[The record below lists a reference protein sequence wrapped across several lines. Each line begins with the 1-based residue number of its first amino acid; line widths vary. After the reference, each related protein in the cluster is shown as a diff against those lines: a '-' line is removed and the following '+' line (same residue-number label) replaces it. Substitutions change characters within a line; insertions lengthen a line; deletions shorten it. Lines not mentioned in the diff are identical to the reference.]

1 MTNNTTIQTS
11 KCSDS
16 DSGYQVAGGYTIQP
30 LTTSIDIK
38 TERKLIASWH
48 TSGLSDVQ
56 IRKMLMLYFGEP
68 AWMNLQK
75 LYDCNRFSQIAT
87 GLRFRSRQEF
97 VELLLRCAGFGFI
110 WKNKEKPHTGKNL
123 LAFYTPIWHVCD
135 ETDMVNEQDSG
146 ENLQDN
152 LGYINNNIYIIK
164 KNNKKKNISKY
175 VSPSYLANSPEHEK
189 EVEAAAKELIHFIGT
204 DPDAYAKVVKPVNEI
219 TQKANPDLF
228 TNPGDA
234 CPSNMATNIFFN
246 NYLYPYLL
254 THSERMMKIQ
264 NILGRSCWLA
274 NLIKYDFMQKNIM
287 RAVNDATMYLKL
299 HAAEMMRQ
307 YRPISNFEYQDKASK
322 QRFYDSPRSD
332 GTQEQH
338 RIPPDAAPRPSG
350 NAAWNKFS
358 HTWVVPK

>member
-1 MTNNTTIQTS
+1 MKNNTTSNDT
-11 KCSDS
+11 C
-16 DSGYQVAGGYTIQP
+16 YTIQP
-30 LTTSIDIK
+30 LTTCIDIK

-48 TSGLSDVQ
+48 TSGLNDVQ

-97 VELLLRCAGFGFI
+97 VELLLRCTGFGFI
-110 WKNKEKPHTGKNL
+110 WKNKEMPHTGKNL
-123 LAFYTPIWHVCD
+123 LAFYTPIWHVSD
-135 ETDMVNEQDSG
+135 EKDMVNEQDSD

-152 LGYINNNIYIIK
+152 LGYINNIYIIK
-164 KNNKKKNISKY
+164 KNNKKKNISKN
-175 VSPSYLANSPEHEK
+175 VIPSQLANSPEHK
-189 EVEAAAKELIHFIGT
+189 KKVEATAKELIHFIGT
-204 DPDAYAKVVKPVNEI
+204 DPDAYAKVVKPVNDI

-246 NYLYPYLL
+246 KYLYPYLL
-254 THSERMMKIQ
+254 THGEQMLKIQ
-264 NILGRSCWLA
+264 NILGRSIWLA

-287 RAVNDATMYLKL
+287 RAVNDATKYLKL

-322 QRFYDSPRSD
+322 QRFYDTIRSD

-358 HTWVVPK
+358 HTWVSPK

>member
-1 MTNNTTIQTS
+1 
-11 KCSDS
+11 
-16 DSGYQVAGGYTIQP
+16 
-30 LTTSIDIK
+30 
-38 TERKLIASWH
+38 
-48 TSGLSDVQ
+48 
-56 IRKMLMLYFGEP
+56 
-68 AWMNLQK
+68 
-75 LYDCNRFSQIAT
+75 
-87 GLRFRSRQEF
+87 
-97 VELLLRCAGFGFI
+97 
-110 WKNKEKPHTGKNL
+110 
-123 LAFYTPIWHVCD
+123 
-135 ETDMVNEQDSG
+135 MVNEQDSG

-175 VSPSYLANSPEHEK
+175 VSPSQLANSPEHEK
-189 EVEAAAKELIHFIGT
+189 KVEAAAKELIHFIGT
-204 DPDAYAKVVKPVNEI
+204 DPDAYAKVVKPVNDI

-246 NYLYPYLL
+246 KYLYPYLL
-254 THSERMMKIQ
+254 THSERLMKIQ
-264 NILGRSCWLA
+264 SILGKSIWLA

-287 RAVNDATMYLKL
+287 RAVNDATKYLKL

-322 QRFYDSPRSD
+322 QRFYDTTRCD
-332 GTQEQH
+332 GTPEQH

-358 HTWVVPK
+358 HTWVSPK

>member
-1 MTNNTTIQTS
+1 MKNNTTS
-11 KCSDS
+11 NDN
-16 DSGYQVAGGYTIQP
+16 GYTIQP

-38 TERKLIASWH
+38 TERRLIASWH
-48 TSGLSDVQ
+48 TSGLNDVQ

-110 WKNKEKPHTGKNL
+110 WKNKEMPHTGKNL
-123 LAFYTPIWHVCD
+123 LAFYTPIWHVSD
-135 ETDMVNEQDSG
+135 EKDMVNEQDSD

-175 VSPSYLANSPEHEK
+175 VSPSQLANSPEHEK
-189 EVEAAAKELIHFIGT
+189 KVEAAAKELIHFIGT

-264 NILGRSCWLA
+264 DILGRSCWLA
-274 NLIKYDFMQKNIM
+274 NLINIDFMQKNIM
-287 RAVNDATMYLKL
+287 RAVNDATKYLKL

-322 QRFYDSPRSD
+322 QRFYDTTRED

-338 RIPPDAAPRPSG
+338 RIPQDAAPRPSG

-358 HTWVVPK
+358 HTWVIPK

>member
-1 MTNNTTIQTS
+1 MKNNTTSNDT
-11 KCSDS
+11 C
-16 DSGYQVAGGYTIQP
+16 YTIQP

-38 TERKLIASWH
+38 TERRLIANWH
-48 TSGLSDVQ
+48 TSGLTDTQ

-68 AWMNLQK
+68 AWMNQQK
-75 LYDCNRFSQIAT
+75 LYDSYRFSQIAT

-123 LAFYTPIWHVCD
+123 LAFYTPIWHVSD
-135 ETDMVNEQDSG
+135 EKDMVNEQDSD

-175 VSPSYLANSPEHEK
+175 VSPSQLANSPEHEK
-189 EVEAAAKELIHFIGT
+189 KVEAAAKELIHFIGT

-274 NLIKYDFMQKNIM
+274 NLINIDFMQKNIM
-287 RAVNDATMYLKL
+287 RAVNDATKYLKL

-322 QRFYDSPRSD
+322 QRFYDTTRCD
-332 GTQEQH
+332 GTPEQH

-358 HTWVVPK
+358 HTWVIPK

>member
-1 MTNNTTIQTS
+1 MKNNTTSNDT
-11 KCSDS
+11 C
-16 DSGYQVAGGYTIQP
+16 YTIQP
-30 LTTSIDIK
+30 LTTCIDIK

-75 LYDCNRFSQIAT
+75 LYDCNRFSEIAT
-87 GLRFRSRQEF
+87 GLRFRSRQKF

-110 WKNKEKPHTGKNL
+110 WKNKEEPHTGKNL

-135 ETDMVNEQDSG
+135 EKDMVNEQDSD

-189 EVEAAAKELIHFIGT
+189 EVEAAAKELIHYIGT
-204 DPDAYAKVVKPVNEI
+204 NPDAYAKVVKPVNDI

-246 NYLYPYLL
+246 KYLYPYLL
-254 THSERMMKIQ
+254 THSERLMKIQ
-264 NILGRSCWLA
+264 SILGKSIWLA

-287 RAVNDATMYLKL
+287 RAVNDATKYLKL

-322 QRFYDSPRSD
+322 QRFYDTTRCD
-332 GTQEQH
+332 GTPEQH
-338 RIPPDAAPRPSG
+338 RIPQDAAPRPSG

-358 HTWVVPK
+358 HTWVIPK

>member
-1 MTNNTTIQTS
+1 MKNNTTS
-11 KCSDS
+11 NDN
-16 DSGYQVAGGYTIQP
+16 GYTIQP

-38 TERKLIASWH
+38 TERRLIASWH
-48 TSGLSDVQ
+48 TCGLNDVQ

-97 VELLLRCAGFGFI
+97 VELLLRCTGFGFI

-135 ETDMVNEQDSG
+135 EKDMVNEQDSD

-152 LGYINNNIYIIK
+152 LGYINNIYIIK
-164 KNNKKKNISKY
+164 KNNKKKNISKN
-175 VSPSYLANSPEHEK
+175 VIPSQLANSPEHK
-189 EVEAAAKELIHFIGT
+189 KKVEATAKELIHFIGT
-204 DPDAYAKVVKPVNEI
+204 DPDAYAKVVKPVNDI

-246 NYLYPYLL
+246 KYLYPYLL
-254 THSERMMKIQ
+254 THGEQMLKIQ
-264 NILGRSCWLA
+264 NILGRSIWLA

-287 RAVNDATMYLKL
+287 RAVNDATKYLKL

-322 QRFYDSPRSD
+322 QRFYDTARCD

>member
-1 MTNNTTIQTS
+1 MKNNTTSNDT
-11 KCSDS
+11 C
-16 DSGYQVAGGYTIQP
+16 YTIQP
-30 LTTSIDIK
+30 LTTCIDIK

-48 TSGLSDVQ
+48 TSGLTDTQ

-75 LYDCNRFSQIAT
+75 LYDCNSFSQIAT

-110 WKNKEKPHTGKNL
+110 WKNKEEPHTGKNL

-135 ETDMVNEQDSG
+135 EKDMVNEQDSD

-189 EVEAAAKELIHFIGT
+189 EVEAAAKELIHYIGT
-204 DPDAYAKVVKPVNEI
+204 NPDAYAKVVKPVNEI

-246 NYLYPYLL
+246 KYLYPYLL

-264 NILGRSCWLA
+264 DILGRSCWLA

-287 RAVNDATMYLKL
+287 RAVNDATKYLKL

-322 QRFYDSPRSD
+322 QRFYDTTRSD
-332 GTQEQH
+332 GTPEQH
-338 RIPPDAAPRPSG
+338 RIPQDASPRPSS

-358 HTWVVPK
+358 HTWIIPK

>member
-1 MTNNTTIQTS
+1 MKNNTTSNDT
-11 KCSDS
+11 C
-16 DSGYQVAGGYTIQP
+16 YTIQP
-30 LTTSIDIK
+30 LTTCIDIK
-38 TERKLIASWH
+38 TERRLIASWH

-110 WKNKEKPHTGKNL
+110 WKNKEEPHTGKNL

-189 EVEAAAKELIHFIGT
+189 EVEAAAKELIHYIGT
-204 DPDAYAKVVKPVNEI
+204 NPDAYAKVVKPVNDI

-246 NYLYPYLL
+246 KYLYPYLL
-254 THSERMMKIQ
+254 THSERLMKIQ
-264 NILGRSCWLA
+264 SILGKSIWLA

-287 RAVNDATMYLKL
+287 RAVNDATKYLKL

-307 YRPISNFEYQDKASK
+307 YRPISNFEYQDKVSK
-322 QRFYDSPRSD
+322 QRFYDTTRSD

-338 RIPPDAAPRPSG
+338 RIPQDAAPRPSG

-358 HTWVVPK
+358 HTWVIPK

>member
-1 MTNNTTIQTS
+1 MKNNTTSNDT
-11 KCSDS
+11 C
-16 DSGYQVAGGYTIQP
+16 YTIQP

-38 TERKLIASWH
+38 TERRLIASWH

-123 LAFYTPIWHVCD
+123 LAFYTPIWHVSD
-135 ETDMVNEQDSG
+135 EKDMVNEQDSD

-175 VSPSYLANSPEHEK
+175 VSPSYLANSPEHK
-189 EVEAAAKELIHFIGT
+189 KKVEAAAKELIHFIGT

-287 RAVNDATMYLKL
+287 RAVNDATKYLKL

-322 QRFYDSPRSD
+322 QRFYDTPRSD

-338 RIPPDAAPRPSG
+338 RIPQDAAPRPSG

-358 HTWVVPK
+358 HTWVSPK

>member
-1 MTNNTTIQTS
+1 MKNNTTS
-11 KCSDS
+11 NDNR
-16 DSGYQVAGGYTIQP
+16 YTIQP
-30 LTTSIDIK
+30 LTTSIDIE

-110 WKNKEKPHTGKNL
+110 WKNKEKPHTDKNL
-123 LAFYTPIWHVCD
+123 LAFYTPIWHICD
-135 ETDMVNEQDSG
+135 EKDMVNEQDSD

-175 VSPSYLANSPEHEK
+175 VSPSQLANSPEHEK
-189 EVEAAAKELIHFIGT
+189 KVEAAAKELIHFIGT

-287 RAVNDATMYLKL
+287 RAVNDATKYLKL

-322 QRFYDSPRSD
+322 QRFYDTPRSD

-338 RIPPDAAPRPSG
+338 RIPQDAAPRPSG

-358 HTWVVPK
+358 HTWVIPK

>member
-1 MTNNTTIQTS
+1 MKNNTTSNDT
-11 KCSDS
+11 C
-16 DSGYQVAGGYTIQP
+16 YTIQP

-38 TERKLIASWH
+38 TERRLIASWH

-75 LYDCNRFSQIAT
+75 LYDCNSFSQIAM

-110 WKNKEKPHTGKNL
+110 WKNKEEPHTGKNL

-135 ETDMVNEQDSG
+135 EKDMVNEQNSD

-189 EVEAAAKELIHFIGT
+189 EVAAAAKELIHYIGT
-204 DPDAYAKVVKPVNEI
+204 NPDAYAKVVKPVNDI

-228 TNPGDA
+228 TNPGG
-234 CPSNMATNIFFN
+234 CLS
-246 NYLYPYLL
+246 
-254 THSERMMKIQ
+254 Q
-264 NILGRSCWLA
+264 
-274 NLIKYDFMQKNIM
+274 
-287 RAVNDATMYLKL
+287 
-299 HAAEMMRQ
+299 Q
-307 YRPISNFEYQDKASK
+307 YGYEYFLQQIS
-322 QRFYDSPRSD
+322 
-332 GTQEQH
+332 
-338 RIPPDAAPRPSG
+338 
-350 NAAWNKFS
+350 
-358 HTWVVPK
+358 VPLSADT

>member
-1 MTNNTTIQTS
+1 MKNNTTS
-11 KCSDS
+11 NDNR
-16 DSGYQVAGGYTIQP
+16 YTIQP
-30 LTTSIDIK
+30 LTTSIDIE
-38 TERKLIASWH
+38 TERRLIASWH
-48 TSGLSDVQ
+48 TCRLTDTQ
-56 IRKMLMLYFGEP
+56 IRKMLMLYFGVPE
-68 AWMNLQK
+68 WMNEQK
-75 LYDCNRFSQIAT
+75 QYPSYRFSQIAT

-110 WKNKEKPHTGKNL
+110 WKNKEKPHTDKNL

-135 ETDMVNEQDSG
+135 EKDMVSEQDSD

-175 VSPSYLANSPEHEK
+175 VSPSQLANSPEHEK
-189 EVEAAAKELIHFIGT
+189 KVEAAAKELIHFIGT

-287 RAVNDATMYLKL
+287 RAVNDATKYLKL

-322 QRFYDSPRSD
+322 QRFYDTPRSD

-338 RIPPDAAPRPSG
+338 RIPQDAAPRPSG
-350 NAAWNKFS
+350 NATWNKFS
-358 HTWVVPK
+358 HTWVIPK

>member
-1 MTNNTTIQTS
+1 MKNNTTSNDT
-11 KCSDS
+11 C
-16 DSGYQVAGGYTIQP
+16 YTIQP
-30 LTTSIDIK
+30 LTTCIDIK
-38 TERKLIASWH
+38 TERRLIASWH
-48 TSGLSDVQ
+48 TSGLTDTQ

-68 AWMNLQK
+68 AWMNQQK

-123 LAFYTPIWHVCD
+123 LAFYTPIWHVSD
-135 ETDMVNEQDSG
+135 EKDMVNEQDSD

-175 VSPSYLANSPEHEK
+175 VSPSQLANSPEHEK
-189 EVEAAAKELIHFIGT
+189 KVEAAAKELIHFIGT

-274 NLIKYDFMQKNIM
+274 NLINIDFMQKNIM
-287 RAVNDATMYLKL
+287 RAVNDATKYLKL
-299 HAAEMMRQ
+299 HAVEMMRQ

-322 QRFYDSPRSD
+322 QRFYDTTRCD
-332 GTQEQH
+332 GTPEQH

>member
-1 MTNNTTIQTS
+1 MKNNTTSNDT
-11 KCSDS
+11 C
-16 DSGYQVAGGYTIQP
+16 YTIQP

-48 TSGLSDVQ
+48 TCGLNDVQ

-97 VELLLRCAGFGFI
+97 VELLLRCTGFGFI
-110 WKNKEKPHTGKNL
+110 WKNKEMPHTGKNL
-123 LAFYTPIWHVCD
+123 LAFYTPIWHVSD
-135 ETDMVNEQDSG
+135 EKDMVNEQDSD

-152 LGYINNNIYIIK
+152 LGYINNIYIIK
-164 KNNKKKNISKY
+164 KNNKKKNISKN
-175 VSPSYLANSPEHEK
+175 VIPSQLANSPEHK
-189 EVEAAAKELIHFIGT
+189 KKVEATAKELIHFIGT
-204 DPDAYAKVVKPVNEI
+204 DPDAYAKVVKPVNDI

-246 NYLYPYLL
+246 KYLYPYLL
-254 THSERMMKIQ
+254 THGEQMLKIQ
-264 NILGRSCWLA
+264 NILGRSIWLA

-287 RAVNDATMYLKL
+287 RAVNDATKYLKL

-322 QRFYDSPRSD
+322 QRFYDTTRCD
-332 GTQEQH
+332 GTPEQH

-358 HTWVVPK
+358 HTWIVPK

>member
-1 MTNNTTIQTS
+1 MKNNTTSNDT
-11 KCSDS
+11 C
-16 DSGYQVAGGYTIQP
+16 YTIQP
-30 LTTSIDIK
+30 LTTCIDIK

-75 LYDCNRFSQIAT
+75 LYDCNSFSQIAT

-110 WKNKEKPHTGKNL
+110 WKNKEEPHTGKNL

-135 ETDMVNEQDSG
+135 EKDMVNEQDSD

-152 LGYINNNIYIIK
+152 LGYNNNIYIIK

-189 EVEAAAKELIHFIGT
+189 EVEAAAKELIHYIGT
-204 DPDAYAKVVKPVNEI
+204 NPDAYAKVVKPVNDI

-246 NYLYPYLL
+246 KYLYPYLL
-254 THSERMMKIQ
+254 THSERLMKIQ
-264 NILGRSCWLA
+264 SILGKSIWLA

-287 RAVNDATMYLKL
+287 RAVNDATEYLKL

-322 QRFYDSPRSD
+322 QRFYDTTRCD
-332 GTQEQH
+332 GTPEQH
-338 RIPPDAAPRPSG
+338 RIPQDAAPRPSG

-358 HTWVVPK
+358 HTWVIPK

>member
-1 MTNNTTIQTS
+1 MKNNTTSNDT
-11 KCSDS
+11 C
-16 DSGYQVAGGYTIQP
+16 YTIQP
-30 LTTSIDIK
+30 LTTCIDIK
-38 TERKLIASWH
+38 TERRLIASWH

-110 WKNKEKPHTGKNL
+110 WKNKEEPHTGKNL

-135 ETDMVNEQDSG
+135 EKDMVNEQNSD

-175 VSPSYLANSPEHEK
+175 VSPSYLANSPELKK
-189 EVEAAAKELIHFIGT
+189 EVEAAAKELIHYIGT
-204 DPDAYAKVVKPVNEI
+204 NPDAYAKVVKPVNDI

-246 NYLYPYLL
+246 KYLYPYLL
-254 THSERMMKIQ
+254 THSERLMKIQ
-264 NILGRSCWLA
+264 SILGKSCWLA

-287 RAVNDATMYLKL
+287 RAVNDATKYLKL

-322 QRFYDSPRSD
+322 QRFYDTTRSD

-338 RIPPDAAPRPSG
+338 RIPQDAAPRPSG

>member
-1 MTNNTTIQTS
+1 MKNNTTS
-11 KCSDS
+11 NDN
-16 DSGYQVAGGYTIQP
+16 GYTIQP

-38 TERKLIASWH
+38 TERRLIASWH
-48 TSGLSDVQ
+48 TCGLNDVQ

-123 LAFYTPIWHVCD
+123 LAFYTPIWHVSD
-135 ETDMVNEQDSG
+135 EKDMVNEQDSD

-152 LGYINNNIYIIK
+152 LGYINNIYIIK

-175 VSPSYLANSPEHEK
+175 VIPSQLANSPEYK
-189 EVEAAAKELIHFIGT
+189 KKVEATAKELIHFIGT

-246 NYLYPYLL
+246 KYLYPYLL
-254 THSERMMKIQ
+254 THGEQMLKIQ
-264 NILGRSCWLA
+264 NILGRSIWLA

-287 RAVNDATMYLKL
+287 RAVNDATKYLKM

-322 QRFYDSPRSD
+322 QRFYDTTRSD
-332 GTQEQH
+332 GTRSEE
-338 RIPPDAAPRPSG
+338 RR
-350 NAAWNKFS
+350 
-358 HTWVVPK
+358 

>member
-1 MTNNTTIQTS
+1 MKNNTTSNDT
-11 KCSDS
+11 C
-16 DSGYQVAGGYTIQP
+16 YTIQP
-30 LTTSIDIK
+30 LTTCIDIK

-75 LYDCNRFSQIAT
+75 LYDCNSFSQIAT

-110 WKNKEKPHTGKNL
+110 WKNKEEPHTGKNL

-135 ETDMVNEQDSG
+135 EKDMVNEQDSD

-152 LGYINNNIYIIK
+152 LGYNNNIYIIK

-189 EVEAAAKELIHFIGT
+189 EVAAAAKELIHYIGT
-204 DPDAYAKVVKPVNEI
+204 NPDAYAKVVKPVNDI

-246 NYLYPYLL
+246 KYLYPYLL
-254 THSERMMKIQ
+254 THSERLMKIQ
-264 NILGRSCWLA
+264 SILGKSIWLA

-287 RAVNDATMYLKL
+287 RAVNDATKYLKL

-322 QRFYDSPRSD
+322 QRFYDTARSD
-332 GTQEQH
+332 GTPEQH
-338 RIPPDAAPRPSG
+338 RIPQDAAPRPSG

>member
-1 MTNNTTIQTS
+1 MKNNTTS
-11 KCSDS
+11 NDN
-16 DSGYQVAGGYTIQP
+16 GYTIQP

-38 TERKLIASWH
+38 TERRLIASWH
-48 TSGLSDVQ
+48 TCGLNDVQ

-123 LAFYTPIWHVCD
+123 LAFYTPIWHVSD
-135 ETDMVNEQDSG
+135 EKDMVNEQNSD

-152 LGYINNNIYIIK
+152 LGYINNIYIIK

-175 VSPSYLANSPEHEK
+175 VIPSQLANSPEYK
-189 EVEAAAKELIHFIGT
+189 KKVEATAKELIHFIGT

-246 NYLYPYLL
+246 KYLYPYLL
-254 THSERMMKIQ
+254 THGEQMLKIQ
-264 NILGRSCWLA
+264 NILGRSIWLA

-287 RAVNDATMYLKL
+287 RAVNDATKYLKM

-322 QRFYDSPRSD
+322 QRFYDTTRSD

-338 RIPPDAAPRPSG
+338 RIPQDAAPRPSG

>member
-1 MTNNTTIQTS
+1 MKNNTTS
-11 KCSDS
+11 NDN
-16 DSGYQVAGGYTIQP
+16 GYTIQP

-38 TERKLIASWH
+38 TERRLIASWH
-48 TSGLSDVQ
+48 TSGLNDVQ

-135 ETDMVNEQDSG
+135 EKDMVNEQDSD

-152 LGYINNNIYIIK
+152 LGYINNIYIIK
-164 KNNKKKNISKY
+164 KNNKKKNISKN
-175 VSPSYLANSPEHEK
+175 VIPSQLANSPEHK
-189 EVEAAAKELIHFIGT
+189 KKVEATAKELIHFIGT

-219 TQKANPDLF
+219 TQKANPNLF
-228 TNPGDA
+228 TNPEDA

-254 THSERMMKIQ
+254 THGEQMLKIQ
-264 NILGRSCWLA
+264 NILGRSIWLA

-287 RAVNDATMYLKL
+287 RAVNDATKYLKL

-322 QRFYDSPRSD
+322 QRFYDTTRSD
-332 GTQEQH
+332 GTPEQH
-338 RIPPDAAPRPSG
+338 RIPQDADPRPSS

>member
-1 MTNNTTIQTS
+1 MKNNTTS
-11 KCSDS
+11 NDN
-16 DSGYQVAGGYTIQP
+16 GYTIQP

-38 TERKLIASWH
+38 TERRLIASWH

-123 LAFYTPIWHVCD
+123 LAFYTPIWHVSD
-135 ETDMVNEQDSG
+135 EKDMVNEQNSD

-152 LGYINNNIYIIK
+152 LGYINNIYIIK

-175 VSPSYLANSPEHEK
+175 VIPSQLANSPEYK
-189 EVEAAAKELIHFIGT
+189 KKVEATAKELIHFIGT

-246 NYLYPYLL
+246 KYLYPYLL
-254 THSERMMKIQ
+254 THGEQMLKIQ
-264 NILGRSCWLA
+264 NILGRSIWLA

-287 RAVNDATMYLKL
+287 RAVNDATKYLKM

-322 QRFYDSPRSD
+322 QRFYDTTRSD

-338 RIPPDAAPRPSG
+338 RIPQDAAPRPSS

-358 HTWVVPK
+358 HTWVSPK

>member
-1 MTNNTTIQTS
+1 MKNNTTSNDT
-11 KCSDS
+11 C
-16 DSGYQVAGGYTIQP
+16 YTIQP
-30 LTTSIDIK
+30 LTTCIDIK

-48 TSGLSDVQ
+48 TSGLNDVQ

-123 LAFYTPIWHVCD
+123 LAFYTPIWHVSD
-135 ETDMVNEQDSG
+135 EKDMVNEQDSD

-175 VSPSYLANSPEHEK
+175 VSPSYLANSPEHK
-189 EVEAAAKELIHFIGT
+189 KKVEAAAKELIHFIGT

-228 TNPGDA
+228 TNPGDT

-287 RAVNDATMYLKL
+287 RAVNDATKYLKL

-322 QRFYDSPRSD
+322 QRFYDTTRCD

-358 HTWVVPK
+358 HTWVIPK

>member
-38 TERKLIASWH
+38 TERRLIASWH
-48 TSGLSDVQ
+48 TSGLTDTQ

-68 AWMNLQK
+68 AWMNQQK
-75 LYDCNRFSQIAT
+75 LYDSYRFSDIT
-87 GLRFRSRQEF
+87 EGLRFHSRHDF
-97 VELLLRCAGFGFI
+97 VEILLRCSGFGFI
-110 WKNKEKPHTGKNL
+110 WKNDEKPHTEQNL
-123 LAFYTPIWHVCD
+123 MAFYTPIWHISD
-135 ETDMVNEQDSG
+135 EKDMENSHDLNESVQT
-146 ENLQDN
+146 LHP
-152 LGYINNNIYIIK
+152 IINNIYNKK
-164 KNNKKKNISKY
+164 KNNKKKNISKNVMGCKTCTAEY
-175 VSPSYLANSPEHEK
+175 EK
-189 EVEAAAKELIHFIGT
+189 EVEAAAKELLNYIGT

-219 TQKANPDLF
+219 TQKLNPNLYI
-228 TNPGDA
+228 NPEDA
-234 CPSNMATNIFFN
+234 CPTNMATNTFFN
-246 NYLYPYLL
+246 DYLYPYLL
-254 THSERMMKIQ
+254 KNSKALM
-264 NILGRSCWLA
+264 NIKNPVGKSIWLA

-287 RAVNDATMYLKL
+287 RAVNDATKYLKL

-338 RIPPDAAPRPSG
+338 RIPQDAAPRPSG
-350 NAAWNKFS
+350 NATWNKFS
-358 HTWVVPK
+358 HTWVSPK

>member
-1 MTNNTTIQTS
+1 MKNNTTSNDT
-11 KCSDS
+11 C
-16 DSGYQVAGGYTIQP
+16 YTIQP
-30 LTTSIDIK
+30 LTTCIDIK

-110 WKNKEKPHTGKNL
+110 WKNKEEPHTGKNL

-135 ETDMVNEQDSG
+135 EKDMVNEQDSD

-152 LGYINNNIYIIK
+152 LGYNNIYIIK

-189 EVEAAAKELIHFIGT
+189 EVEAAAKELIHYIGT
-204 DPDAYAKVVKPVNEI
+204 NPDAYAKVVKPVNDI

-246 NYLYPYLL
+246 KYLYPYLL
-254 THSERMMKIQ
+254 THSERLMKIQ
-264 NILGRSCWLA
+264 SILGKSIWIA

-287 RAVNDATMYLKL
+287 RAVNDATKYLKL

-307 YRPISNFEYQDKASK
+307 YRPISNFEYQDKVSK
-322 QRFYDSPRSD
+322 QRFYDTTRCD

-338 RIPPDAAPRPSG
+338 RIPQDASPRPSG

-358 HTWVVPK
+358 HT

>member
-1 MTNNTTIQTS
+1 MKNNTTSNDT
-11 KCSDS
+11 C
-16 DSGYQVAGGYTIQP
+16 YTIQP
-30 LTTSIDIK
+30 LTTCIDIK
-38 TERKLIASWH
+38 TERRLIASWH

-123 LAFYTPIWHVCD
+123 LAFYTPIWHVSD
-135 ETDMVNEQDSG
+135 EKDMVNEQDSD

-175 VSPSYLANSPEHEK
+175 VSPSYLANSPEHK
-189 EVEAAAKELIHFIGT
+189 KKVEAAAKELIHFIGT

-246 NYLYPYLL
+246 KYLYPYLL
-254 THSERMMKIQ
+254 THSERLMKIQ
-264 NILGRSCWLA
+264 SILGKSCWLA

-287 RAVNDATMYLKL
+287 RAVNDATKYLKL

-322 QRFYDSPRSD
+322 QRFYDTTRSD

-338 RIPPDAAPRPSG
+338 RIPQDAAPRPSG

>member
-1 MTNNTTIQTS
+1 MKSNTTST
-11 KCSDS
+11 DNR
-16 DSGYQVAGGYTIQP
+16 YTIQP
-30 LTTSIDIK
+30 LTTCIDIK
-38 TERKLIASWH
+38 TERRLIASWH
-48 TSGLSDVQ
+48 TNGLSDVQ

-87 GLRFRSRQEF
+87 GLKFRSRQEF

-123 LAFYTPIWHVCD
+123 LAFYTPIWHVSD
-135 ETDMVNEQDSG
+135 EKDMVNEQDSD

-152 LGYINNNIYIIK
+152 LGYINNIYIIK

-175 VSPSYLANSPEHEK
+175 VSPSQLANSPEHEK
-189 EVEAAAKELIHFIGT
+189 KVEAAAKELIHFIGT

-274 NLIKYDFMQKNIM
+274 NLINIDFMQKNIM
-287 RAVNDATMYLKL
+287 RAVNDATKYLKL

-322 QRFYDSPRSD
+322 QRFYDTTRCD
-332 GTQEQH
+332 GTPEQH
-338 RIPPDAAPRPSG
+338 RRPPDAAPRPSG

>member
-1 MTNNTTIQTS
+1 MKNNTTS
-11 KCSDS
+11 NDN
-16 DSGYQVAGGYTIQP
+16 GYTIQP

-38 TERKLIASWH
+38 TERRLIASWH
-48 TSGLSDVQ
+48 TCGLNDVQ

-97 VELLLRCAGFGFI
+97 VELLLRCTGFGFI

-135 ETDMVNEQDSG
+135 EKDMVNEQDSD

-152 LGYINNNIYIIK
+152 LGYINNIYIIK
-164 KNNKKKNISKY
+164 KNNKKKNISKN
-175 VSPSYLANSPEHEK
+175 VIPSQLANSPEHK
-189 EVEAAAKELIHFIGT
+189 KKVEATAKELIHFIGT
-204 DPDAYAKVVKPVNEI
+204 DPDAYAKVVKPVNDI

-246 NYLYPYLL
+246 KYLYPYLL
-254 THSERMMKIQ
+254 THGEQMLKIQ
-264 NILGRSCWLA
+264 NILGRSIWLA

-287 RAVNDATMYLKL
+287 RAVNDATKYLKL

-322 QRFYDSPRSD
+322 QRFYDTTRND

-338 RIPPDAAPRPSG
+338 RIPQDAAPRPSA

>member
-1 MTNNTTIQTS
+1 MKNNTTSNDT
-11 KCSDS
+11 C
-16 DSGYQVAGGYTIQP
+16 YTIQP
-30 LTTSIDIK
+30 LTTCIDIK

-48 TSGLSDVQ
+48 SSGLSDVQ

-75 LYDCNRFSQIAT
+75 LYDCNSFSQIAT

-110 WKNKEKPHTGKNL
+110 WKNKEEPHTGKNL

-135 ETDMVNEQDSG
+135 EKDMVNEQDSD

-152 LGYINNNIYIIK
+152 LGYNNNIYIIK

-189 EVEAAAKELIHFIGT
+189 EVEAAAKELIHYIGT
-204 DPDAYAKVVKPVNEI
+204 NPDAYAKVVKPVNDI

-246 NYLYPYLL
+246 KYLYPYLL
-254 THSERMMKIQ
+254 THSERLMKIQ
-264 NILGRSCWLA
+264 SILGKSIWLA

-287 RAVNDATMYLKL
+287 RAVNDATEYLKL

-322 QRFYDSPRSD
+322 QRFYDTTRCD
-332 GTQEQH
+332 GTPEQH
-338 RIPPDAAPRPSG
+338 RIPQDAAPRPSG